1 MTRHKNMIATVS
13 ILLVLLLVSFGWAS
27 SDANT
32 SSCWKAELQS
42 VIKELNVPEC
52 VMVEPATGQAYISNI
67 ETASEQYWSDDG
79 KGFISLISSDGKMKK
94 LRWVNSTAE
103 VPIHAP
109 KGMCILDG
117 LLYFADNSRLNRCP
131 IDGTGEIAEVPV
143 PGANIIF
150 NDLATDG
157 AKIYVSGSDKVFC
170 VDPKGGHHLVA
181 ELEGVDGVACYKGK
195 VFAVSWLL
203 HEIYELDPAGKKT
216 PQPFGLASHFTNLD
230 GIEVLDDGTF
240 IVSDITGNK
249 VSMVAPDRKTVHTLL
264 LVESPADIG
273 LDRQRGLLYVPM
285 LMKNEARIYKLSGE

>member
-1 MTRHKNMIATVS
+1 MIVTVS
-13 ILLVLLLVSFGWAS
+13 ILSVLFLVGSGWAS

-32 SSCWKAELQS
+32 SGCWKAELQS
-42 VIKELNVPEC
+42 VIKGLNIPEC
-52 VMVEPATGQAYISNI
+52 VVVEPATGQAYISNI

-94 LRWVNSTAE
+94 LRWVDSTAE

-117 LLYFADNSRLNRCP
+117 LLYFADNSQLNHCP
-131 IDGTGEIAEVPV
+131 IDGTGKVTEVVV

-150 NDLATDG
+150 SDLATDG
-157 AKIYVSGSDKVFC
+157 ARVYVSGSNKVFC
-170 VDPKGGHHLVA
+170 IEPKGGNHLVA
-181 ELEGVDGVACYKGK
+181 ELEGIDGVACYKDK
-195 VFAVSWLL
+195 VFAVSWRL

-240 IVSDITGNK
+240 IVSDFTGNK
-249 VSMVAPDRKTVHTLL
+249 VCTVAPDRKTVRTLL
-264 LVESPADIG
+264 SVESPADIG

-285 LMKNEARIYKLSGE
+285 LMKNEARIYKLSYE